1 MPRRIATNPNYQ
13 SLAAEFAVGDLVC
26 PFGESRDMA
35 GRVVAVWPAI
45 GMVDVQ
51 FTIDQKRLPVED
63 VQRFDSNG
71 VVSPPKVDSIPGGA
85 GTVPVSGGPTI
96 KELEAVAKQAA
107 SEPVEVYLPQ
117 NPLASRVA
125 AAFNKQA
132 IYWAGIDRKY
142 KATNTES
149 DSKQY
154 ACPKCGRLLVRTNYK
169 REDGQSLKLLACKK
183 CLFLVKP
190 EHVTGHHSNII
201 TASQPVAPVAPVHP
215 RSLLRNRSGRNS

>member
-1 MPRRIATNPNYQ
+1 MSRRIATNPNYQ
-13 SLAAEFAVGDLVC
+13 ALAAEFAVGDLVC

-71 VVSPPKVDSIPGGA
+71 VVSPPQVDSIPGGA

-96 KELEAVAKQAA
+96 PELKKA
-107 SEPVEVYLPQ
+107 SQSFPEPEYLPQ
-117 NPLASRVA
+117 VPSVSRVA
-125 AAFNKQA
+125 AAYTKQA
-132 IYWAGIDRKY
+132 IYWAGVDRKY
-142 KATNTES
+142 KATSTES
-149 DSKQY
+149 ANHEY
-154 ACPKCGRLLVRTNYK
+154 ACPKCGKPLLRTNYK
-169 REDGQSLKLLACKK
+169 REDGQSLKLLACRR

-190 EHVTGHHSNII
+190 EHVTGHHTNVV
-201 TASQPVAPVAPVHP
+201 ASADTVVTDIAHP
-215 RSLLRNRSGRNS
+215 RSLRRNS